1 MESAR
6 NPVWNFQ
13 TNQVLFEHSSDDK
26 FWHRIGCE
34 FRVKLILH
42 SASNLFE
49 WEIGTDFFH
58 CETVSLL
65 WRRFCA
71 ILRQTAEIQISP
83 IEMGLI
89 RIKTGAKFVATFKK
103 MHRKTGFFLGA
114 VSGPFF
120 HTEICMNI
128 PLGETG
134 RVQFTQPIHTV
145 IDSLLY
151 TQTDTGKAES
161 CWSLHVGGVS
171 RTHCLS

>member
-1 MESAR
+1 MTDSDTELDA
-6 NPVWNFQ
+6 NF
-13 TNQVLFEHSSDDK
+13 
-26 FWHRIGCE
+26 
-34 FRVKLILH
+34 
-42 SASNLFE
+42 ASNSYFIPHPIYLNEKSTQIFS
-49 WEIGTDFFH
+49 TAKPCHFFG
-58 CETVSLL
+58 
-65 WRRFCA
+65 A

-134 RVQFTQPIHTV
+134 RVQFTQPIHS
-145 IDSLLY
+145 D
-151 TQTDTGKAES
+151 
-161 CWSLHVGGVS
+161 
-171 RTHCLS
+171 